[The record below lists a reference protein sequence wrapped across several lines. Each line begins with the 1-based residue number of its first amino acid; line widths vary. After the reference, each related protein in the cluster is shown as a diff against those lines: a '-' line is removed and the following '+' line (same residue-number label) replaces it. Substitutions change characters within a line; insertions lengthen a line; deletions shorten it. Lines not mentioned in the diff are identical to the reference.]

1 MHFDSI
7 DIMSAKVPEA
17 KSRKLVRKKDTAA
30 ASNLNVRNLDSHVKA
45 TIRRRATR
53 HGRSMEAEVRDI
65 LTRAANE
72 DDAPGAPNP
81 LSGAALLARLAVL
94 REALDGETPEFDT
107 SFLEA
112 SEATEC

>member
-7 DIMSAKVPEA
+7 DIMTTKDPKAKTRKSVA
-17 KSRKLVRKKDTAA
+17 KKVTAA
-30 ASNLNVRNLDSHVKA
+30 ASNLNVRNLDPAVKA
-45 TIRRRATR
+45 TIQRRATR

-65 LTRAANE
+65 LARAVNE

-112 SEATEC
+112 SEGR

>member
-7 DIMSAKVPEA
+7 DNMTTKAKA
-17 KSRKLVRKKDTAA
+17 KTRKSVAKKVTAA
-30 ASNLNVRNLDSHVKA
+30 ASNLNVRNLDPAVKA
-45 TIRRRATR
+45 TIQRRATR

-65 LTRAANE
+65 LARAVNE

-112 SEATEC
+112 SEGR

>member
-1 MHFDSI
+1 MRFDSI
-7 DIMSAKVPEA
+7 DIMTTKAAKTKARRPA
-17 KSRKLVRKKDTAA
+17 GKKVAA
-30 ASNLNVRNLDSHVKA
+30 AVSNLNVRNLDPAVKA
-45 TIRRRATR
+45 TIQRRATL

-112 SEATEC
+112 SEGH